1 MYWWLLLCFVAV
13 ALGLGFLVG
22 ILNPQTVT
30 VDLFLRSYNLPLGA
44 LILVCVVLG
53 SVVSGRIASNEAVV
67 PSRQQW
73 LTPSCYSPY
82 W

>member
-30 VDLFLRSYNLPLGA
+30 VDLFFRSYNLPLGA
-44 LILVCVVLG
+44 LVLVCVVVG
-53 SVVSGRIASNEAVV
+53 SVASGLIGGVMRLLHRLKRGRRS
-67 PSRQQW
+67 
-73 LTPSCYSPY
+73 
-82 W
+82 